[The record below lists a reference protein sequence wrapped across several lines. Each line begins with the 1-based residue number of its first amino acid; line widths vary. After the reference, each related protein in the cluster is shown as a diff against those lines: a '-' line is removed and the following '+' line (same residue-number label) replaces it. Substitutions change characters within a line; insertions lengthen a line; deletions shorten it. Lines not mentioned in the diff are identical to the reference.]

1 MTLTATQDDLAYAL
15 AERRVDAEL
24 TAQTLRDCLQIG
36 MGIGR
41 ALEVQ
46 AVTLTTERTLTGQL
60 PRGGDLSASFDRFA
74 RAMRRTVILLHK
86 TGDDIVALYRA
97 ALADVPEQPEPEPS
111 KPGSS
116 CASAPPTHAIPPA
129 TECRH
134 ESPEPTASETD
145 RADAAD
151 AADDDDPADRPDEQ
165 DPAETLP
172 DRPLADLIADIKR
185 DLALADPRH
194 KPDPTLTAEP
204 AVQTGPWAYERPP
217 LEPATPNGLSPG
229 FITLDDLRRLP
240 SGPSG

>member
-1 MTLTATQDDLAYAL
+1 MTLTVTQDDLAYAL

-74 RAMRRTVILLHK
+74 RAMRRTVTLLHK

-116 CASAPPTHAIPPA
+116 FASAAAARGRPP
-129 TECRH
+129 
-134 ESPEPTASETD
+134 
-145 RADAAD
+145 
-151 AADDDDPADRPDEQ
+151 
-165 DPAETLP
+165 
-172 DRPLADLIADIKR
+172 
-185 DLALADPRH
+185 PRH
-194 KPDPTLTAEP
+194 PPRNRVLPRITRAH
-204 AVQTGPWAYERPP
+204 GFRNRP
-217 LEPATPNGLSPG
+217 
-229 FITLDDLRRLP
+229 RR
-240 SGPSG
+240 GRRRRGR